1 MSGPS
6 PVGVLPHAQVSQAE
20 VGVIGGSG
28 FYHLFGAEATE
39 RIHVTTPYGEPS
51 DVLTVGA
58 VAGRT
63 VAFLP
68 RHGSDHTI
76 PPHRINYRANLWALD
91 SIGVTRVVAP
101 CAVGS
106 LRAEL
111 APGDV
116 VVCDQFVDATKGKRD
131 DTFFDGPEVAHLSAP
146 RPYCS
151 VLRAAAAAA
160 SRDAGLTAH
169 DAGTVVV
176 IEGPRFST
184 EAESRRYLRMGG
196 DVLNMT
202 QYPEVVLARE
212 LGICYTALG
221 LVTDYDAG
229 LDDGEVSAVT
239 QEDVLRVF
247 AAKISLLRQAVL
259 QLVAALPDERLCDC
273 AGGRPEPIK
282 H

>member
-1 MSGPS
+1 MSR
-6 PVGVLPHAQVSQAE
+6 AE
-20 VGVIGGSG
+20 IGVIGGSG
-28 FYHLFGAEATE
+28 FYHLFGEEATE
-39 RIHVTTPYGEPS
+39 RMHITTPYGEPS
-51 DVLTVGA
+51 DALTVG
-58 VAGRT
+58 VVSGRA

-68 RHGSDHTI
+68 RHGSGHTI

-91 SIGVTRVVAP
+91 SLGVKRVVAP

-106 LRAEL
+106 LRDEL

-116 VVCDQFVDATKGKRD
+116 VVCDQFIDATKGKRD

-151 VLRAAAAAA
+151 ALRAAATAA

-169 DAGTVVV
+169 EAGTVVV

-184 EAESRRYLRMGG
+184 EAESRRYGQMGA
-196 DVLNMT
+196 DVINMT

-212 LGICYTALG
+212 LGICYAAVALI
-221 LVTDYDAG
+221 TDYDVG
-229 LDDGEVSAVT
+229 LDGGEVPAVT

-247 AAKISLLRQAVL
+247 AAKISLLQRAVL
-259 QLVAALPDERLCDC
+259 HLVAALPEKRVCDC
-273 AGGRPEPIK
+273 ASGRPEPIG

>member
-1 MSGPS
+1 M
-6 PVGVLPHAQVSQAE
+6 SQAE
-20 VGVIGGSG
+20 IGVIGGSG
-28 FYHLFGAEATE
+28 LYELFGAEAAE
-39 RIHVTTPYGEPS
+39 PVRVATPFGDPS

-68 RHGSDHTI
+68 RHGARHTI
-76 PPHRINYRANLWALD
+76 PPHRINYRANLWAMD
-91 SIGVTRVVAP
+91 SLGVTRIVAP

-111 APGDV
+111 APGEV
-116 VVCDQFVDATKGKRD
+116 VVCDQFIDATKGKRD

-151 VLRAAAAAA
+151 VLRAAAAGA
-160 SRDAGLTAH
+160 SRDAGLTTH
-169 DAGTVVV
+169 YAGTVVV

-184 EAESRRYLRMGG
+184 EAESRRYRQMGG
-196 DVLNMT
+196 DLLNMT

-212 LGICYTALG
+212 LGICYTALA

-229 LDDGEVSAVT
+229 LGDGLDDGAASAVT
-239 QEDVLRVF
+239 QDDVLRVF
-247 AAKISLLRQAVL
+247 AAKSSLLRDAVL
-259 QLVAALPDERLCDC
+259 QLVAALPDERDCDC
-273 AGGRPEPIK
+273 AAARPQAIN

>member
-1 MSGPS
+1 M
-6 PVGVLPHAQVSQAE
+6 SQAE
-20 VGVIGGSG
+20 IGVIGGSG
-28 FYHLFGAEATE
+28 FYHLFGEEATE

-58 VAGRT
+58 VTGHT

-68 RHGSDHTI
+68 RHGAGHTI

-91 SIGVTRVVAP
+91 SLGVTRVVAP

-116 VVCDQFVDATKGKRD
+116 VMCDQFIDATKGKRD

-151 VLRAAAAAA
+151 VLRAAGADA
-160 SRDAGLTAH
+160 SRGAGLTTH
-169 DAGTVVV
+169 DDGTVVV

-184 EAESRRYLRMGG
+184 EAESRRYRRMGG

-212 LGICYTALG
+212 LGICYTALA

-229 LDDGEVSAVT
+229 IDDLEVSAVT
-239 QEDVLRVF
+239 QQDVLRVF
-247 AAKISLLRQAVL
+247 AAKISLLRRAVL
-259 QLVAALPDERLCDC
+259 QLVAALPDARDC
-273 AGGRPEPIK
+273 ECAAGRPEPMN